1 MADLFDLLNN
11 DNDWD
16 NDWNEDPCD
25 GPSWNTPDWCDALDP
40 CDGPSWNTPD
50 WCDALDPCDGPSWN
64 TPDWCDTQDQI
75 ESGLALVGLITQ
87 PIDKAWPWIVGAV
100 GLIILMVI
108 GMS

>member
-1 MADLFDLLNN
+1 MADLFDLLDNG
-11 DNDWD
+11 NDWD
-16 NDWNEDPCD
+16 NDWNE
-25 GPSWNTPDWCDALDP
+25 DP

>member
-1 MADLFDLLNN
+1 MSDLLDLFDN

-16 NDWNEDPCD
+16 NDWNE
-25 GPSWNTPDWCDALDP
+25 DP

>member
-1 MADLFDLLNN
+1 MADLFDLLDN

-25 GPSWNTPDWCDALDP
+25 GPSWNTPDWCD
-40 CDGPSWNTPD
+40 G
-50 WCDALDPCDGPSWN
+50 LDPCDGPSWN

>member
-16 NDWNEDPCD
+16 NDWNE
-25 GPSWNTPDWCDALDP
+25 DP

-87 PIDKAWPWIVGAV
+87 PIDKAWPWIVGGIA
-100 GLIILMVI
+100 LIILMVI

>member
-16 NDWNEDPCD
+16 NDWNE
-25 GPSWNTPDWCDALDP
+25 DP